1 MAIKDLKTTVQ
12 LSLNETNAIGANG
25 TTVGADFDT
34 AEFLSVTFGLSST
47 AYTDGT
53 HTLALQES
61 DDDVTY
67 TTVPAAKLI
76 GSLPAITSVTAA
88 LEVIETVGVFS
99 NMRYIRPSIVST
111 GVTTGATVQILQI
124 AGFERMASDA

>member
-1 MAIKDLKTTVQ
+1 MAIQDLKTTIEV
-12 LSLNETNAIGANG
+12 SLNETNAIGANG

-34 AEFLSVTFGLSST
+34 AAYLTVTFALMCT

-53 HTLALQES
+53 HTLTLDES

-67 TTVPAAKLI
+67 TAVPAAKLI

-88 LEVIETVGVFS
+88 LEVIDTVGVFS

-111 GVTTGATVQILQI
+111 GVTTGATVQIVQL
-124 AGFERMASDA
+124 AGLERMPS